1 MGRILSG
8 ISLIF
13 LAKSTACSPAQLI
26 TQFASIV
33 NFSSAL
39 TCRVIPVEFETS
51 ISSTSEL
58 RLVIISFCC
67 TSASRL
73 NINSAASITPELGQ

>member
-1 MGRILSG
+1 MLSG

-26 TQFASIV
+26 TLSASIV
-33 NFSSAL
+33 NLSFAL

-58 RLVIISFCC
+58 WLVITCFFC
-67 TSASRL
+67 TSDSRL
-73 NINSAASITPELGQ
+73 KINSAASITPELGQ

>member
-1 MGRILSG
+1 MLSG

-13 LAKSTACSPAQLI
+13 LAKSTAWSPAQLI
-26 TQFASIV
+26 TLSASIV
-33 NFSSAL
+33 NLSSAW
-39 TCRVIPVEFETS
+39 TCRVIPVEFEIS
-51 ISSTSEL
+51 IPCTSEL
-58 RLVIISFCC
+58 RLVIIFFCC